1 MSGIYNKW
9 YKVEHSHSPNDIIQM
24 ESGGFQKPFYF
35 GGSQVPVN
43 LSPDYHIHQG
53 KGISDYS
60 KMNFKPSRKGKT
72 SQLTNHHSQ
81 TNIHLPRSMSS
92 V

>member
-9 YKVEHSHSPNDIIQM
+9 YKVENSHSPNDIIQM

-43 LSPDYHIHQG
+43 LSPPTLYW
-53 KGISDYS
+53 S
-60 KMNFKPSRKGKT
+60 KTEFGE
-72 SQLTNHHSQ
+72 
-81 TNIHLPRSMSS
+81 
-92 V
+92 